1 MGRVPASRPSASSK
15 PMTQAKLVLGPKS
28 TLKVQNPVHATVSTG
43 HGPMTESTPLTK
55 LELPRK
61 SKTPAGRT
69 RPVKKKLLKDENVP
83 AVPGKKKGAKNKEP
97 EKPEPNY
104 LPDVELVTAQ
114 KIDEYPL
121 QEITIQD
128 LSIERYDRASNPERL
143 KIYLSNEM
151 LLVIE
156 AKGSMLWEEQDER
169 NIPRI
174 MVDEP
179 LGEKLCA
186 LPGLHYTE
194 KSRNKRKE
202 NGGGPPLKVLAAS
215 WGERRSKGW
224 KLGRPGSAWDDKTM
238 GPLHETKPDWQKHVL
253 LGLQLEGMEK
263 MGWIRCVRDVWNAHW
278 HCPHE
283 ITHFDVIVRTEK
295 VYGWR
300 EEILGRSG
308 NGKNRKIKN

>member
-15 PMTQAKLVLGPKS
+15 PMTQAKLLSGPDR
-28 TLKVQNPVHATVSTG
+28 TLKVQNPADATISTG
-43 HGPMTESTPLTK
+43 LGPMTESAPLTK
-55 LELPRK
+55 PELPRK
-61 SKTPAGRT
+61 SKVPAGRT
-69 RPVKKKLLKDENVP
+69 QPVKKKGLKGENEP
-83 AVPGKKKGAKNKEP
+83 AVPGKKKGAKSKEP

-104 LPDVELVTAQ
+104 LPDVELVTTQ
-114 KIDEYPL
+114 KTDQHPL
-121 QEITIQD
+121 EEITTQD

-143 KIYLSNEM
+143 KIYLSNDT

-156 AKGSMLWEEQDER
+156 AKGSMLLEGQNEM
-169 NIPRI
+169 NVPAIVI
-174 MVDEP
+174 DEP
-179 LGEKLCA
+179 LGEKLCD

-224 KLGRPGSAWDDKTM
+224 KLGRPGSAWDEKTM
-238 GPLHETKPDWQKHVL
+238 GPLHETEPDWQKHVL

-263 MGWIRCVRDVWNAHW
+263 MGWIRGVRDVWNAHW
-278 HCPHE
+278 LCPHE
-283 ITHFDVIVRTEK
+283 ITHFDVTVRTEK

-308 NGKNRKIKN
+308 NGKKRKIKN